1 MKTVFILLA
10 SFFIL
15 DNPVI
20 SQINVTGTPVLTG
33 TVTINVT
40 GTRYKQIA
48 VDNQTYAIDNSSMTE
63 EKAIVLSSLENGQ
76 HTLDLVRR
84 NQYNSSSRSSFT
96 LRSGYDMTIDISSAG
111 AVTLSEQRRQRDGGN
126 GGYDGN
132 NGNPINTNAFNRL
145 YTQVRSKPS
154 SSAKATLL
162 ENEFTNTNKMFTA
175 RQASQ
180 LIQLVNSESL
190 RFKLAKESYS
200 RITDRTN
207 FSQVSNLLNSTSN
220 RRALDEYIATV
231 ADDDDDTDSG
241 NASTPLSNQQ
251 FQVIYN
257 EVLAEQGTTDKNY
270 YLSNFFTKD
279 FNYYTSAQARQ
290 LIELIPTEA
299 ERFYLAKVAYRGIT
313 DRQNYGQVSQLLT
326 SSYNRSELAVYIS
339 TYDNNNGTTTTRVAM
354 TTSDF
359 DRLYQSVYYQ
369 GSASARYTS
378 INSAFATSGY
388 YFTVAQAKKM
398 ILLVNDES
406 SRLLLSKASYK
417 ALVDRSNYTQFYD
430 MLNSTASRNDLNAY
444 VLNYD
449 RSNGNGTGM
458 GGVAMTDAEYN
469 RLYNS
474 VNSAWNTSTRV
485 NLEGDAFRSTTN
497 YFTVYQVR
505 QLLLLITSE
514 PDRLTLAKSSYDNI
528 IDPSNYTQLY
538 DLFNT
543 TAYRNELARYYSE
556 VQSGGS
562 GVIVKTPMTQS
573 EFNAMVREVEF
584 TFGLGAKM
592 TKLSQIFNTETYYF
606 TVAQVRQLI
615 QMVSLET
622 NRVELAKSAYNNLSD
637 PSNFRQLYDIFSS
650 QSSKDE
656 LDAYIGSNAYLN
668 N

>member
-1 MKTVFILLA
+1 MKTVFILIA

-15 DNPVI
+15 ANPGI
-20 SQINVTGTPVLTG
+20 SQVTVAGAQVVSATS

-40 GTRYKQIA
+40 GTRYKQII
-48 VDNQTYAIDNSSMTE
+48 VDNQPYTIDNSSTTE
-63 EKAIVLSSLENGQ
+63 EKAIVVSNLENGQ

-84 NQYNSSSRSSFT
+84 SQYNSTSRSTFT
-96 LRSGYDMTIDISSAG
+96 LRNGYDMTIDISSTG
-111 AVTLSEQRRQRDGGN
+111 AVTLSEQRRQRDGGYGDN
-126 GGYDGN
+126 EQN
-132 NGNPINTNAFNRL
+132 AISTNAFNKL
-145 YTQVRSKPS
+145 YKQVKNKS
-154 SSAKATLL
+154 SSTSKASFL
-162 ENEFTNTNKMFTA
+162 ENEFTNTNKRFTA

-200 RITDRTN
+200 VIVDKEN
-207 FSQVSNLLNSTSN
+207 FTQVSNLLNSTSN
-220 RRALDEYIATV
+220 RSALDQYIASLPE
-231 ADDDDDTDSG
+231 DDDTDDG
-241 NASTPLSNQQ
+241 NASTPMSNQK

-290 LIELIPTEA
+290 LIQLIPTEA

-313 DRQNYGQVSQLLT
+313 DRENYGQVSNLLS
-326 SSYNRSELAVYIS
+326 SSYNRSELAVYIR
-339 TYDNNNGTTTTRVAM
+339 TYDNNNTTTRPAM
-354 TTSDF
+354 TTADF
-359 DRLYQSVYYQ
+359 DRLYQTVYYQ
-369 GSASARYTS
+369 SSASARYTS
-378 INSAFATSGY
+378 INNAFATSGY

-398 ILLVNDES
+398 ILLVNDENT
-406 SRLLLSKASYK
+406 RLILSKASYK
-417 ALVDRSNYTQFYD
+417 SLVDRSNYTQFYEL
-430 MLNSTASRNDLNAY
+430 LNSTSSRNDLNAY
-444 VLNYD
+444 VINYD
-449 RSNGNGTGM
+449 RSNGTGM
-458 GGVAMTDAEYN
+458 GGVAMTDVDFN

-474 VNSAWNTSTRV
+474 VNSAWNTSTRI
-485 NLEGDAFRSTTN
+485 NLVGDAFRSTTN
-497 YFTVYQVR
+497 YFNVYQVR

-514 PDRLTLAKSSYDNI
+514 ADRLTLAKSSYDNI
-528 IDPSNYTQLY
+528 VDPSNYTQLY

-543 TAYRNELARYYSE
+543 TAYKNELARYYAE
-556 VQSGGS
+556 VQNGGS
-562 GVIVKTPMTQS
+562 GTIVKTPMTQS
-573 EFNAMVREVEF
+573 EFNTLVREVEF

-606 TVAQVRQLI
+606 TVAQARQLI

-637 PSNFRQLYDIFSS
+637 PTNFRLMYDIFSS

-656 LDAYIGSNAYLN
+656 LDAYVGSNAYLN